1 MYKYLFLLLT
11 VSYSLAQ
18 NTVRGVVK
26 DKNTGEILPFVSVS
40 VNDKEVTQTNIDG
53 FFTVPNSTSV
63 ISLYLK
69 GFKFVNYNF
78 KDNGLQT
85 ILLEKDPNIK
95 IDYQQLAK
103 QKVHNAVVNL
113 KQNNPQFALPNYAY
127 KQYEKLIVSAPADSI
142 SSKIDTVFI
151 KKRGNTVVKLDSTN
165 YKFKRIVAKNHLYQ
179 TEKLSN
185 KIHYPTET
193 KEIVEAVQM
202 GGFKKPVYEYL
213 GLQLQTKE
221 VYNKT
226 LKILETN
233 WTNPIS
239 KRGLRK
245 YNYYLI
251 QNDTI
256 ESRPVYK
263 IYFSPKNKNQER
275 LRGWFY
281 LDQST
286 FAIVQ
291 MMYRIKGV
299 LDITSTHQFS
309 FLENKNIWFPQ
320 YSELI
325 IKKGNNKQDIRF
337 LGGIMKFN
345 ATDEQERQ
353 KNASDFAYLKLTTE
367 TIEKDSKPQENNK
380 NLKGIKITI
389 PETALVQKTDF
400 WQRYQL
406 AKNDPKHLKTYI
418 SLDSIS
424 QAENVENKIRI
435 GKKVL
440 KGYFPFGFFD
450 FDIRQFIK
458 YNNFEGLRLG
468 VGGKTNNKWSKLYSL
483 SGYVAYG
490 LKDEALKYSANVS
503 YKLGKKSASV
513 VQFGYR
519 DEIDELAKIS
529 FLTDQVNFKIYDPR
543 PFNITTFYRQ
553 RGFSAQAISEIIPK
567 AKLIYKLEQNR
578 VDPLFNYE
586 YYANGRWNTNFN
598 TALATVGFQWKPF
611 SDFMQTPENKIEV
624 GKNFPVFSV
633 QYTQSLAGLL
643 GNTFDFS
650 KLDIKIDYEIPY
662 LSGQRT
668 AFLAQAGYCFGE
680 LPLTHSYS
688 VSPNSLNHNNVLR
701 RITFAG
707 KDSFETMYFNEFFSS
722 QYFQFQARHT
732 FNRILF
738 APKIKPVVS
747 VSTRFVVGKLDQK
760 NYHQGIDFK
769 TLEKGYL
776 ESGIEFNKIFYG
788 LGLST
793 FYRYGPNQL
802 PNFTQ
807 NLAIKISFHLD
818 LGI

>member
-1 MYKYLFLLLT
+1 MYKYLFLLFM

-18 NTVRGVVK
+18 STIRGVVK
-26 DKNTGEILPFVSVS
+26 DKGTNEILPFVAIH
-40 VNDKEVTQTNIDG
+40 VNDKTLAKTNIDG
-53 FFTVPNSTSV
+53 FFTVPSTISV
-63 ISLYLK
+63 ISISLK
-69 GFKFVNYNF
+69 GFKPINYTL
-78 KDNGLQT
+78 KEKGLHT
-85 ILLEKDPNIK
+85 IFLEKDNSIK

-103 QKVHNAVVNL
+103 QKVHNAIVNL

-151 KKRGNTVVKLDSTN
+151 KKRGYTVSKLDSTN

-179 TEKLSN
+179 TEKLST

-193 KEIVEAVQM
+193 KEIIEAVQM

-221 VYNKT
+221 VYNKNI
-226 LKILETN
+226 KILETN

-239 KRGLRK
+239 IRGLRK

-256 ESRPVYK
+256 QNRPVYK
-263 IYFSPKNKNQER
+263 IYFSPKNKNHER

-281 LDQST
+281 LDASS
-286 FAIVQ
+286 FAIVK
-291 MMYRIKGV
+291 MVYRIKGV
-299 LDITSTHQFS
+299 LDITSSHQFS
-309 FLENKNIWFPQ
+309 FLEDKNVWLPQ
-320 YSELI
+320 DSELI
-325 IKKGNNKQDIRF
+325 IQKGNNKQDIRF

-353 KNASDFAYLKLTTE
+353 KNASDFAYVKLTTQ
-367 TIEKDSKPQENNK
+367 TVAKNVVSNSKHTDY
-380 NLKGIKITI
+380 KGIKIDI
-389 PETALVQKTDF
+389 PETALEQQNNF
-400 WQRYQL
+400 WSKYQSS
-406 AKNDPKHLKTYI
+406 NSDPRHLKTYI
-418 SLDSIS
+418 SLDSIA
-424 QAENVENKIRI
+424 QAENLENKIRI

-440 KGYFPFGFFD
+440 KGYFPIGVFD

-468 VGGKTNNKWSKLYSL
+468 VGGKTNNKWSKKYNL
-483 SGYVAYG
+483 SGYMAYG
-490 LKDEALKYSANVS
+490 LKDEAFKYSANIA
-503 YKLGKKSASV
+503 YKLNKKAATT

-519 DEIDELAKIS
+519 DDVDELAKIN
-529 FLTDQVNFKIYDPR
+529 FLTDQTNFKIYDPR

-553 RGFSAQAISEIIPK
+553 KGFHAQAFSEIIPK
-567 AKLIYKLEQNR
+567 AKLVYRLDQNR
-578 VDPLFNYE
+578 VEPLFSYE
-586 YYANGRWNTNFN
+586 YFANGRWFNNFN
-598 TALATVGFQWKPF
+598 TTLATVGFQWKPF
-611 SDFMQTPENKIEV
+611 SDFMRTPESKIEV
-624 GKNFPVFSV
+624 SKNFPVFSI

-650 KLDIKIDYEIPY
+650 KLDVKLDYEIPY

-668 AFLAQAGYCFGE
+668 AFLAQAGYGFGQ
-680 LPLTHSYS
+680 LPLTHAYS
-688 VSPNSLNHNNVLR
+688 VSPNSLNHSNVLR

-707 KDSFETMYFNEFFSS
+707 KDSFETMYFNEFFSTH
-722 QYFQFQARHT
+722 YFQFQVRHT
-732 FNRILF
+732 FNRIQF
-738 APKIKPVVS
+738 APKIKPLVS
-747 VSTRFVVGKLDQK
+747 FSTRFLVGKFDQK
-760 NYHQGIDFK
+760 NSHQGIEFK

-776 ESGIEFNKIFYG
+776 ESGFDFNKIFYG

-802 PNFTQ
+802 PKFTQ
-807 NLAIKISFHLD
+807 NLAIKISFQLD